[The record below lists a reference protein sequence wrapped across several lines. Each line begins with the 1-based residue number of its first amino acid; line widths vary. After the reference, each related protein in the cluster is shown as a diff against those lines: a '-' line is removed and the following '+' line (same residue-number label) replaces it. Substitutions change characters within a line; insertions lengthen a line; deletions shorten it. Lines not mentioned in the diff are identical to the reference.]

1 MDDQPRSNSISPL
14 ARVSLPGQHRTGFRG
29 GPWEPTERRQR
40 HDLQGAAP
48 PAPAG
53 TGGNT
58 THTQPALAPPP
69 SDAPAECAW
78 PTYGPLD
85 QRPRRPPVAR
95 VDARTAVAP
104 FDQSQARKRCPTQ
117 TQVEVI
123 NPACSLA
130 RWSCPDTRAS

>member
-69 SDAPAECAW
+69 SDAPAEFAW
-78 PTYGPLD
+78 PTTARWTKGPDGRLSLEWTLE
-85 QRPRRPPVAR
+85 RLSHHSINRKRGS
-95 VDARTAVAP
+95 DARLRRR
-104 FDQSQARKRCPTQ
+104 SK
-117 TQVEVI
+117 
-123 NPACSLA
+123 S
-130 RWSCPDTRAS
+130 